1 MPIRFLSEKDLES
14 LAITTADVVAA
25 IESLL
30 RGLAGNTV
38 WCAPKAVM
46 LPPDG
51 RYMMAALA
59 AADDPPLLAVK
70 TVILNPAN
78 AERGIPLINGVVT
91 LLDSHTGLP
100 VGVVDGNWVTAV
112 RTAGLS
118 AVAAKVLA
126 RPQSAV
132 AAFIGCGV
140 QARSHLTAFA
150 ELFPL
155 RRVILSGRG
164 RPNIEALTGLAR
176 SLGLEVAESAS
187 PAAAM
192 ADADIVVTT
201 LTRAPGRP
209 PFLDASLLKD
219 GAFAA
224 IVDLA
229 EPWRKETFGAFDRIV
244 IDDLEQEN
252 AAAVK
257 LASPDL
263 VAGDLARLVQG
274 RIAGRTNARERT
286 AFIFRGYGLGDLAL
300 AGLAYRRA
308 GEAGKGTLVVT

>member
-14 LAITTADVVAA
+14 LAITTGDVVAA

-30 RGLAGNTV
+30 RGLATNSV

-118 AVAAKVLA
+118 AVAARAMA
-126 RPQSAV
+126 RPDSSV

-155 RRVILSGRG
+155 RRISLSGRG
-164 RPNIEALTGLAR
+164 RPNIEALTALAR
-176 SLGLEVAESAS
+176 SLGLEVAERAS
-187 PAAAM
+187 PEEAM

-209 PFLDASLLKD
+209 PFLDAGLLKE

-229 EPWRKETFGAFDRIV
+229 EPWKKETFRVFDRIV
-244 IDDLEQEN
+244 IDDLDQEN
-252 AAAVK
+252 ASAVK

-274 RIAGRTNARERT
+274 KIAGRSNARERT

-300 AGLAYRRA
+300 AGLAFRKA
-308 GEAGKGTLVVT
+308 GEAGKGRLVET

>member
-1 MPIRFLSEKDLES
+1 MPILFLSEKDLES
-14 LAITTADVVAA
+14 LAVTTADVVAA

-30 RGLAGNTV
+30 RGLAENSV

-100 VGVVDGNWVTAV
+100 VGVIDGNWVTAV

-118 AVAAKVLA
+118 AVAARAMA
-126 RPQSAV
+126 RPESSV

-140 QARSHLTAFA
+140 QARSHLAAFA

-155 RRVILSGRG
+155 RRISLFGRG
-164 RPNIEALTGLAR
+164 RPNIEALTELAK
-176 SLGLEVAESAS
+176 SLGLEASESVS
-187 PAAAM
+187 PEDAM
-192 ADADIVVTT
+192 TDADIVVTT

-209 PFLDASLLKD
+209 PFLDAGLLKK

-229 EPWRKETFGAFDRIV
+229 EPWKKETFRAFDRIV
-244 IDDLEQEN
+244 IDDLDQES
-252 AAAVK
+252 ASAVK
-257 LASPDL
+257 LASPEL

-274 RIAGRTNARERT
+274 KIAGRSGPEERT

-300 AGLAYRRA
+300 AGLAFRKA
-308 GEAGKGTLVVT
+308 EEAGKGRLVET